1 MANRMGKG
9 ESSDRFPLL
18 GLKNHCGLWLQPWN
32 QKTIAS
38 WQESDDKTRQCVEK
52 QRHYSA
58 NTGPYSQGF
67 GVFSGHI
74 WLWELDRKEGRTPKN
89 WCLWTVVLEKTPES
103 PMDSREIKL
112 ANLKGDQPWIF
123 TGRTDAEAEAPVFW
137 SPDANSQ
144 LIGKVPGKDWGQKE
158 KRASED
164 EMAGQHHWCSE
175 HEFGQTPGAGKGEGG
190 LPCCSPWGRKESDTT
205 GELKNNSN
213 NNQCVYYRSSL
224 VSQMVKNPPEMQ
236 ETWVQ
241 SWVRKIL
248 WRREW
253 LYTPVLLPREVM
265 DIGSQ
270 QATVYGVVK
279 NWTQSN
285 D

>member
-18 GLKNHCGLWLQPWN
+18 RLKNHWGLWLQPWN

-38 WQESDDKTRQCVEK
+38 WQESNDKTRQCVEK

-58 NTGPYSQGF
+58 DKDPYSQGY
-67 GVFSGHI
+67 GVPSGHI

-89 WCLWTVVLEKTPES
+89 WCLWIVVPEKTPES
-103 PMDSREIKL
+103 PMDSKEIKPVSF
-112 ANLKGDQPWIF
+112 KGDQPWIF
-123 TGRTDAEAEAPVFW
+123 TGRTDAEAEVPVFW

-144 LIGKVPGKDWGQKE
+144 LIGKVHGKDWGQKE

-164 EMAGQHHWCSE
+164 EMAGQHHWCDE
-175 HEFGQTPGAGKGEGG
+175 HEFGQTPGAGEGQGG
-190 LPCCSPWGRKESDTT
+190 LACCSPWGHKESDTT
-205 GELKNNSN
+205 GQLNNNSN
-213 NNQCVYYRSSL
+213 NQHIYYRSFL
-224 VSQMVKNPPEMQ
+224 VSQMVKNPPAMQ

-248 WRREW
+248 WKREW
-253 LYTPVLLPREVM
+253 LHTQYCCQEKSRN
-265 DIGSQ
+265 IRSQ

-279 NWTQSN
+279 NWTQPN